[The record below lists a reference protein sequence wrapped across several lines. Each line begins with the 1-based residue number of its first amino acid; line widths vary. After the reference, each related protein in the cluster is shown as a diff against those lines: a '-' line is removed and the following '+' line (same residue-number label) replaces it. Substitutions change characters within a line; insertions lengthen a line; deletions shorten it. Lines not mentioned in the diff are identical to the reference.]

1 MQLARR
7 NVFTTT
13 TVVVLSLLFAHLPN
27 TSAPASTYCIG
38 PAAYPPDLPD
48 CLDPVVEA
56 QKEAKRVADEQ
67 KAAADAAALKARQ
80 DKEEQDAIA
89 LSVAAAKSQAD
100 FAAAAAAAVEAA
112 RKAQIAKEE
121 AETAA
126 AQALAREN
134 TKKDQIAAAKLKAEE
149 TARK

>member
-67 KAAADAAALKARQ
+67 KAAADAAALKAQQ

-89 LSVAAAKSQAD
+89 ASVAAAKSQAD

-121 AETAA
+121 A
-126 AQALAREN
+126 
-134 TKKDQIAAAKLKAEE
+134 
-149 TARK
+149 